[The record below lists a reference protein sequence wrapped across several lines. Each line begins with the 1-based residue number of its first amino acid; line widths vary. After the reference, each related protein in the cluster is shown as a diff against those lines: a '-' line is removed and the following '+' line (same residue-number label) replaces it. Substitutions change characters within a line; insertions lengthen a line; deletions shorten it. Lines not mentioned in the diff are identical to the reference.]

1 MKLRKIGIEK
11 EKQQLYDAFKVCFD
25 EVQGDVYCE
34 LFADEKYRHSL
45 QVLGTGNYILK
56 NEKIFHGKNEE
67 YLKTAKLVTLFH
79 DIGRFKE
86 ISLLCKDSTSK
97 HNHGFY
103 SYERLKDLG
112 YSDGRLLLPVKLH
125 GGLVDA
131 LEKDEEYRQISDVSL
146 KQEIAELYGLVKDA
160 DKIAN
165 FHIIKHECR
174 VLHDIFFENI
184 SEEAK
189 KAPLSPLVLSCIV
202 ENRLVKH
209 SERYSL
215 CDRLVQVL
223 CQVFEIYYQASF
235 VYLKKHDL
243 FEPIY
248 VLLREYNQDKELQEY
263 IEKTINAYVAEHMIE
278 NQKLVI

>member
-1 MKLRKIGIEK
+1 MDLRKIDIEE
-11 EKQQLYDAFKVCFD
+11 EKNRLYEDFKVCFD
-25 EVQGDVYCE
+25 EVQGDAYCE

-56 NEKIFHGKNEE
+56 NEEIFHGKNEE
-67 YLKTAKLVTLFH
+67 YLKTAKLVNLFH

-86 ISLLCKDSTSK
+86 ISLLCKDSKSK

-125 GGLVDA
+125 GGIADA
-131 LEKDEEYRQISDVSL
+131 LDNDEEYRQISDVSL

-202 ENRLVKH
+202 ESRLVKH

-248 VLLREYNQDKELQEY
+248 VLLREYNQDKELQAY
-263 IEKTINAYVAEHMIE
+263 IEKTINDYVAERMIE
-278 NQKLVI
+278 NKKLVI